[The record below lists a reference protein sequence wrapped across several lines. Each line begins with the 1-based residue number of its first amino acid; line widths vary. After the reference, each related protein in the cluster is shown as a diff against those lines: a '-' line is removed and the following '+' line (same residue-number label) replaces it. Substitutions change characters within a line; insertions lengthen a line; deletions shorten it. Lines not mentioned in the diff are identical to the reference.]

1 MTETENKYFAVNIYD
16 ENSISFHKTEE
27 EAKKEC
33 LKGAEELLDY
43 AIEIDDISVYEC
55 QIHNAV
61 YGVVLGKAESKT
73 RDLNEEEKQSSWY
86 DEIDYIVEH
95 PKIVEYPQD
104 NGWISV
110 KDRLP
115 EEYQDVLVA
124 FWTGGN
130 YGISFATYKKY
141 DGEMAFVEPN
151 YGYYGIDEVTTK
163 CDFWRPL
170 PQPPKAE

>member
-1 MTETENKYFAVNIYD
+1 MTETENKYFAVSVD
-16 ENSISFHKTEE
+16 QWDKISFHKTEE
-27 EAKKEC
+27 DAKKEC

-86 DEIDYIVEH
+86 DDIDYIVEH
-95 PKIVEYPQD
+95 PKIVEYPQN

-115 EEYQDVLVA
+115 EEREDILIYTNKGEIKLAYRYDSFFMSLLSHH
-124 FWTGGN
+124 
-130 YGISFATYKKY
+130 ISTITY
-141 DGEMAFVEPN
+141 
-151 YGYYGIDEVTTK
+151 
-163 CDFWRPL
+163 WRPL
-170 PQPPKAE
+170 PQPPKTE

>member
-16 ENSISFHKTEE
+16 ENSISFYKTEE
-27 EAKKEC
+27 EAKKAC
-33 LKGAEELLDY
+33 LNGAEDLLDY

-73 RDLNEEEKQSSWY
+73 RDLNEEEKQSGLY

-95 PKIVEYPQD
+95 PKIVEYSQN

-110 KDRLP
+110 EDRLP
-115 EEYQDVLVA
+115 GEREDILICTDRGEIKIAWRDDVFFMSL
-124 FWTGGN
+124 F
-130 YGISFATYKKY
+130 TYHLSS
-141 DGEMAFVEPN
+141 
-151 YGYYGIDEVTTK
+151 VTH
-163 CDFWRPL
+163 WQPL
-170 PQPPKAE
+170 PLPPKV